1 MINHPKF
8 RHLLLLLIATL
19 TLSCQKD
26 EKQAINSLEGQWQ
39 VTTIN
44 SFYSNGEET
53 VEETGELGTFSFDG
67 DMVEYSFT
75 RNDTFFQNL
84 RPWKLTAE
92 KVRKGFFKV
101 TEFQLEIEGDFL
113 FDVQFED
120 GTNNAEKNARNMSW
134 NNHDTTPEAGVNI
147 EMELTKE

>member
-1 MINHPKF
+1 MFNHPKSN
-8 RHLLLLLIATL
+8 HLLLLFIATFFF
-19 TLSCQKD
+19 SCQKD
-26 EKQAINSLEGQWQ
+26 EKQAINSLEGDWQ
-39 VTTIN
+39 VTAIK

-53 VEETGELGTFSFDG
+53 VEETGALGTFSFDG

-75 RNDTFFQNL
+75 RNDTLFENL
-84 RPWKLTAE
+84 RPWMLSAE
-92 KVRKGFFKV
+92 KVREGFFRDNK
-101 TEFQLEIEGDFL
+101 FQLEIEGDFL

-134 NNHDTTPEAGVNI
+134 NNHETSMSMGVNI